1 MLRSLARTVVPK
13 AARDKLWTIRHQIQ
27 TKPVMSDLLKRYCA
41 GTGAEIG
48 AGKTPYCD
56 PTRTTFV
63 DKFENNK
70 DATVGADIIADASS
84 IPVGDAVFDYVF
96 SAHVLEHMQNT
107 IAVLNEWLR
116 ILKPGGIMFTMLP
129 HAERTLD
136 RFRPI
141 TPLEHHLDDLERLTD
156 EPDRTH
162 FEDMQR
168 GWTADTLAHGVDL
181 ETAARGF
188 RDEWGA
194 DMWDWEFRLANGIL
208 HHHVWTQN
216 EIVRLY
222 QHLGMKILY
231 VNEQVPERDDS
242 FIVIAK
248 KAPLV

>member
-27 TKPVMSDLLKRYCA
+27 TKPVMPDLLKRYCA

-141 TPLEHHLDDLERLTD
+141 TSLEHHLDDLERL
-156 EPDRTH
+156 RTSPTV
-162 FEDMQR
+162 R
-168 GWTADTLAHGVDL
+168 ISRTCNAAGLPTLSPTGSISIRPLAVF
-181 ETAARGF
+181 ARNGARICGIGSLDWRTGSCTIMSGPRTKSSGF
-188 RDEWGA
+188 TSISA
-194 DMWDWEFRLANGIL
+194 
-208 HHHVWTQN
+208 
-216 EIVRLY
+216 
-222 QHLGMKILY
+222 
-231 VNEQVPERDDS
+231 
-242 FIVIAK
+242 
-248 KAPLV
+248 